1 MRKPEMRSL
10 DGIEGLNGD
19 RPLTRLSTFGEYLTE
34 LPKLR
39 E

>member
-1 MRKPEMRSL
+1 MRKPMMRSL

-19 RPLTRLSTFGEYLTE
+19 RSLTRLSTFGDYLTE
-34 LPKLR
+34 LPNLT